1 MLNSVLA
8 KYDKDKIS
16 GKEEKESLTEHTE
29 YVLNSLANLRS
40 RTTGLSDEFWDTAFI
55 ACLFHDSGK
64 ISENFQDL
72 LKGQYIENIRHE
84 MLSGAFLLYFD
95 KNFLQEKAYFAVA
108 VYSHHKRLNNELF
121 DPDQYKKLR
130 LSIEKI
136 KCWFQFVE
144 RLLSQEDILF
154 KPITEEIILK
164 LANFTAENYRQKV
177 FQPFYDLNKV
187 KWTEKDRHN
196 YIYAKAVLNISDWSA
211 SGHFNLSEPLIYNED
226 RLKESIKTK
235 LVGEGKIKVSQDI
248 TFRDFQK
255 SSKIKKHILAIA
267 PTGSGKTEASLI
279 WASQKGDY
287 NKIIYCLPTRVTSNA
302 IYERLIKYF
311 GKNNCSVV
319 HSSALLYQKEVD
331 QDYESRKYLR
341 DRTFFSNITV
351 CTIDQILTQG
361 FNLGFW
367 EVKSFHCQNAR
378 IIIDEIHLYQPYTLA
393 LILRSI
399 EYLRK
404 NLNAQFY
411 IMSATM
417 PIKLRNLLT
426 KSLGGVEN
434 YEFIEDQELLEKSR
448 NTFEVR
454 NRTMQENIGEIKNA
468 LNVFLK
474 ILVVVN
480 TVDQAINLYDELKTE
495 AKDRRMKC
503 ICFHSRFI
511 QKDRHNKEQEIIKAE
526 REGHSILL
534 IATQVVEV
542 SLDID
547 FDILFTENAPMDAL
561 IQRSGRVNRKRSKR
575 DTKIIVH
582 RHSKTSLKYVYTEE
596 DILENTYK
604 ALSERSGNKITEGEF
619 LQLVDEVYEDI
630 DVTEK
635 GSFKDGWDAYYQVQ
649 SNVYFLGDTS
659 QSTEKV
665 MTRELDSVSAIPWEF
680 YEELKD
686 ATKSEKAKYELS
698 IRKGRYQGAK
708 KPSDKDGFNYVDYP
722 YSSNTGLVFQKSTN
736 TEGTFK
742 SF

>member
-1 MLNSVLA
+1 MLDSILA
-8 KYDKDKIS
+8 KYSKDKIT
-16 GKEEKESLTEHTE
+16 GKEKKETLTEHTR
-29 YVLNSLANLRS
+29 YVLKSLASLRT
-40 RTTGLSDEFWDTAFI
+40 RVAGLSDDFWNASFV

-64 ISENFQDL
+64 VSENFQRAI
-72 LKGQYIENIRHE
+72 KGKRNEKIRHE
-84 MLSGAFLLYFD
+84 LLSAALLWFYAKDFFF
-95 KNFLQEKAYFAVA
+95 KEVYQVTAI
-108 VYSHHKRLNNELF
+108 YSHHKPLNAELI
-121 DPDQYKKLR
+121 DKDEVHNIEI
-130 LSIEKI
+130 SIDNLKE
-136 KCWFQFVE
+136 WFQFVKE
-144 RLLSQEDILF
+144 NIRSQNLEFYGPQENLLRQFTSITPEIYRNLF
-154 KPITEEIILK
+154 LHK
-164 LANFTAENYRQKV
+164 
-177 FQPFYDLNKV
+177 FYDKNKIN
-187 KWTEKDRHN
+187 WDEKDRLK
-196 YIYAKAVLNISDWSA
+196 YIYSKAVLNISDWSA
-211 SGHFNLSEPLIYNED
+211 SGHFELS
-226 RLKESIKTK
+226 KELDYSEET
-235 LVGEGKIKVSQDI
+235 IKVAIEQKVFKPI
-248 TFRDFQK
+248 VFRKFQK
-255 SSKIKKHILAIA
+255 ASKINKHVLAIA

-279 WASQKGDY
+279 WASQKEVY

-302 IYERLIKYF
+302 IYERLITYF
-311 GKNNCSVV
+311 GKDYCSVV

-331 QDYESRKYLR
+331 QDYDSRKYLR
-341 DRTFFSNITV
+341 DQTFFSNITV

-367 EVKSFHCQNAR
+367 EVKNFHCRNAK

-399 EYLRK
+399 EYLRQH
-404 NLNAQFY
+404 LNAQFY

-417 PIKLRNLLT
+417 PIKLRNLLV
-426 KSLGGVEN
+426 KSLGGEEN
-434 YEFIEDQELLEKSR
+434 CAFIEDKELLGKSS
-448 NTFEVR
+448 NIFEVR
-454 NRTMQENIGEIKNA
+454 NLTIQENLTEIKIA
-468 LNVFLK
+468 LKVYSK
-474 ILVVVN
+474 VLVVVN
-480 TVDQAINLYDELKTE
+480 TVDQAIHLYDQLKIE
-495 AKDRRMKC
+495 AKNQKSKC

-526 REGHSILL
+526 KEDNSILL

-561 IQRSGRVNRKRSKR
+561 IQRSGRVNRKRGKR

-582 RHSKTSLKYVYTEE
+582 RHSKTSLEYVYTEE

-635 GSFKDGWDAYYQVQ
+635 GSYKDGWDAYYQVQ

-665 MTRELDSVSAIPWEF
+665 MTRELDSVSVIPWEF
-680 YEELKD
+680 YEELED

-708 KPSDKDGFNYVDYP
+708 KPSGKDGFNYVDYP